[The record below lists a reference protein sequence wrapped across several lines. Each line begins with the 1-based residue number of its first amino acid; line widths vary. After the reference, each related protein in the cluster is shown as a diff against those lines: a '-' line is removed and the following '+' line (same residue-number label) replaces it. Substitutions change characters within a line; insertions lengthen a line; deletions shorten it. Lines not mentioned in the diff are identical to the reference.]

1 MWAFRIVSYSV
12 IIGILLFFTTA
23 ILPETKLFNLLSI
36 DIPKWLFIIFT
47 SIFFILI
54 KDKWWIKTI
63 SILLSLVVAIAL
75 IVLFIP

>member
-1 MWAFRIVSYSV
+1 MWVFRIVIYSV

-23 ILPETKLFNLLSI
+23 ILPENELFNSLSI
-36 DIPKWLFIIFT
+36 DIPKWLFIIFS